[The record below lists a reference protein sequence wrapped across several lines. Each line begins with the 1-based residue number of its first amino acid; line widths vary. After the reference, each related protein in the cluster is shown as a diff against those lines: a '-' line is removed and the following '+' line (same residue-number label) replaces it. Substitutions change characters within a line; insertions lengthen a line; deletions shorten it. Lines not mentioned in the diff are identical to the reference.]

1 MAPVT
6 VPFLSATALRP
17 PLFSMLSGLL
27 PLFFLPVPRTQ
38 SRAFSPWLVLWPC
51 YSFCLEHF
59 FFPPALGMCWPSYD
73 SGHVSNTHIPTLP
86 ALRAP
91 CSCSSRNFKASRSVM
106 ILFICSLIYH
116 VFATWIVSSIWQEI
130 LSWLRLIPWNP
141 EPWHRRHL
149 KNIALAWVIPRKW
162 CLLRG
167 FAWVC
172 MGLGKWAHV
181 RLGVGGENEGKRRA
195 STNVCS
201 QVGGSWDEHRL
212 CSHVEC
218 LRTVS
223 SRDGGIHPL
232 DYRI

>member
-1 MAPVT
+1 MLKTFQWLLKGFRVKHKLLNMAPVT

-38 SRAFSPWLVLWPC
+38 SRAFSPWLVLWPR

-86 ALRAP
+86 AFRAL
-91 CSCSSRNFKASRSVM
+91 CLCSSRNFKASRSVM

-130 LSWLRLIPWNP
+130 LS
-141 EPWHRRHL
+141 
-149 KNIALAWVIPRKW
+149 
-162 CLLRG
+162 
-167 FAWVC
+167 
-172 MGLGKWAHV
+172 
-181 RLGVGGENEGKRRA
+181 
-195 STNVCS
+195 
-201 QVGGSWDEHRL
+201 
-212 CSHVEC
+212 
-218 LRTVS
+218 
-223 SRDGGIHPL
+223 
-232 DYRI
+232 